1 MDSMAMGSWA
11 ALAALGAAHGLNPG
25 MGWLFAVALGMQ
37 EGDGRAVR
45 RALLPLAAGH
55 ALAIAA
61 VLVLAAAIGVVVP
74 GTILQWVVAALLFG
88 LGIQQLVLHKHPRYG
103 GMRVGMRKLTIWS
116 FLMATAHGAGLMA
129 LPVVLGARAGHD
141 AAGHAA
147 HGSAGEPSLALIGT
161 IAHAA
166 GYLAVTALI
175 ALLVYHKFGLQRL
188 RALWVNVNVVW
199 AGALIVTAVLMV

>member
-1 MDSMAMGSWA
+1 MAMGSWA

-45 RALLPLAAGH
+45 RALIPLAAGH

-61 VLVLAAAIGVVVP
+61 VLLLAAAIGVVVP
-74 GTILQWVVAALLFG
+74 GTILQWVVAVLLFG

-103 GMRVGMRKLTIWS
+103 GMRVGMRKLTVWS
-116 FLMATAHGAGLMA
+116 FLMASAHGAGLMA
-129 LPVVLGARAGHD
+129 LPIVLGARTTHGHS
-141 AAGHAA
+141 GHAA
-147 HGSAGEPSLALIGT
+147 HGAADPSLALVGT

-175 ALLVYHKFGLQRL
+175 ALLVYHRFGLQRL
-188 RALWVNVNVVW
+188 RAMWVNVNVVW
-199 AGALIVTAVLMV
+199 AGALIVTAVLMI